1 MKTYTWTQ
9 WAQMLAENYLEDP
22 SIAIQFRGVQ
32 DGQALLA
39 VQCAGMCRAFSR
51 VGGVTTCDDLAGI
64 ALGYFTGD
72 EERLMQALQEEQAEL
87 LRQFP
92 METLAAVQQNTAE
105 VAKIAQPNWYER
117 FLGQREVYI
126 LQAIAVRK
134 DLRGTGI
141 FRKVISP
148 VLSEAERRGIP
159 VVLQAFE
166 PDNVRKY
173 EHMGFQC
180 METVPSETLDLT
192 CYNLL
197 KR

>member
-1 MKTYTWTQ
+1 
-9 WAQMLAENYLEDP
+9 MLAENYLEAP

-51 VGGVTTCDDLAGI
+51 VGGVTTCGDLAG
-64 ALGYFTGD
+64 
-72 EERLMQALQEEQAEL
+72 
-87 LRQFP
+87 
-92 METLAAVQQNTAE
+92 
-105 VAKIAQPNWYER
+105 
-117 FLGQREVYI
+117 
-126 LQAIAVRK
+126 IAVRK